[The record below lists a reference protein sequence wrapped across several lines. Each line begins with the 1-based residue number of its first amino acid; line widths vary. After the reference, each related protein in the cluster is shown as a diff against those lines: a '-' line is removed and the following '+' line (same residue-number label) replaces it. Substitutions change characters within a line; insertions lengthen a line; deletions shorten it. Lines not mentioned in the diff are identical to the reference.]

1 MDYLTY
7 KKGFLPSDFWWKAVL
22 GSKVTFYHLD
32 LFFHSQHFRTML
44 QEKVDIND
52 RFLCGFHRVW
62 LTNSKATFMVAFLLV
77 KYQGIRSREKAGGS
91 SLKLGAE

>member
-62 LTNSKATFMVAFLLV
+62 LTNTNSRLKNACFFFLNQALNRV
-77 KYQGIRSREKAGGS
+77 RMFVF
-91 SLKLGAE
+91 